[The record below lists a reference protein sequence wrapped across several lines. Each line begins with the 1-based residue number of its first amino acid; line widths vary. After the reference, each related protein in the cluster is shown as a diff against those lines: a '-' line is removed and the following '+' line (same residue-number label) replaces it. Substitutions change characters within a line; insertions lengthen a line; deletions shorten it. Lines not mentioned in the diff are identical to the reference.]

1 MTLRRGGGVE
11 GGGGVG
17 GVGGVIFSEHESGA
31 FSVRKQKGSTFQN
44 PSRTDEA

>member
-1 MTLRRGGGVE
+1 MTLRRGW
-11 GGGGVG
+11 GGGGGGAG

-31 FSVRKQKGSTFQN
+31 FSVTKQKGSTFQN

>member
-1 MTLRRGGGVE
+1 MTLRRGW
-11 GGGGVG
+11 GGGAG
-17 GVGGVIFSEHESGA
+17 GGGGVIFSEHESGA